1 MGYHHHQGYHNMIML
16 DYFFAGIILH
26 FALIFDYSNA
36 AIQDCNGPESND
48 SVQEC
53 IWQRA

>member
-1 MGYHHHQGYHNMIML
+1 MGYHYHQGYHNMIML